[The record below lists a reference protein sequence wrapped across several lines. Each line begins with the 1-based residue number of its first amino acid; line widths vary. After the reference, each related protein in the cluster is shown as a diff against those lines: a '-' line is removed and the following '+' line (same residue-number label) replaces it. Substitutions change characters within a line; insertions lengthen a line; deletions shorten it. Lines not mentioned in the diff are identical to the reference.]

1 MPERTL
7 PGADVAENHYVLP
20 GELVFTWTTKQGRN
34 TIPGNASVSAWSA
47 MNGVKYAGLGGDE
60 ETQGRIRFVGLAKT
74 PYFWDKSD
82 QPKQGYAVIAFGTG
96 TTHHTGEREFFPGDD
111 VMFSVIQSPVKQG
124 VNQPLPNGVYGDYGP
139 GTRVGNPRSGTSRS
153 KLRVRINPGRVNDMR
168 PCFNPVLAAFRKPRR
183 EGGISDVPFENL
195 TQIPTDGSPKL
206 TVVQEHAMY
215 LAAST
220 VVSLVAGLEFL
231 GSASN
236 ETRAALARF
245 ANAAAPVP
253 AEQAARQIDL
263 VNLIGVFETVPAKRD
278 LLNKLMDSLYL
289 QHPANLAYSRVEM
302 NKVKTLFPAEVTGRT
317 KETTPSR
324 YCQIRLGLANAQTL
338 GYARAVHFFARSRI
352 GHSIS
357 YSKPGQRLDLL
368 INPRVGVF

>member
-1 MPERTL
+1 
-7 PGADVAENHYVLP
+7 
-20 GELVFTWTTKQGRN
+20 
-34 TIPGNASVSAWSA
+34 
-47 MNGVKYAGLGGDE
+47 
-60 ETQGRIRFVGLAKT
+60 
-74 PYFWDKSD
+74 
-82 QPKQGYAVIAFGTG
+82 
-96 TTHHTGEREFFPGDD
+96 
-111 VMFSVIQSPVKQG
+111 
-124 VNQPLPNGVYGDYGP
+124 
-139 GTRVGNPRSGTSRS
+139 
-153 KLRVRINPGRVNDMR
+153 MR

-220 VVSLVAGLEFL
+220 VVSLVAGIEFL
-231 GSASN
+231 GSASD
-236 ETRAALARF
+236 ETRVAL
-245 ANAAAPVP
+245 NAFVTPGGNATTSQQ
-253 AEQAARQIDL
+253 AERQIRL

-302 NKVKTLFPAEVTGRT
+302 NKVKALFPNDVTGRT
-317 KETTPSR
+317 KETTSSR
-324 YCQIRLGLANAQTL
+324 FCQIRLGLANAQTL

-352 GHSIS
+352 GHSTS